1 MKAKIFL
8 LILILSQITVRAE
21 FNVDESKRYPITI
34 GVIKLAPEGI
44 LAGESYGAS
53 NHNGLYLDRG
63 ANLDF
68 YPELLRGAYITSLEY
83 DSDYFYATTKMS
95 TSKGQGLIKVSKD
108 FSNFEQIG
116 FQGTT
121 TSSYLFN
128 TRAFVGYSAHGL
140 YVVDKNGS
148 NLKQLIGTG
157 YYGPNINSLKGNN
170 STLYALSNG
179 DVYKVNPSS
188 LYVQYLSNYKGVTNI
203 EVDTNF
209 LYISQANVLS
219 TIDQSNFK
227 VSEKYFPNKI
237 TFLRKYL
244 NYFVVVESDLYN
256 SYFWFS
262 NDHGKTFYKSKYKL
276 PTSNNLK
283 SLEFTGTENP
293 TVFLLIEGKGI
304 YKGKLDF
311 DFTNQ
316 NQVFR
321 IPFDY
326 VNPTDLEDKITS
338 FFDHR
343 YPYLGNKSEPQEFSN
358 TTLSYLGKEL
368 PEPYQYYSSHDG
380 IDWGLPLNSNIYA
393 VADGTATYFYQDRG
407 LGHAIRIDHTNGYIT
422 IYGHLSETNLI
433 TKNEG
438 IAVKK
443 GQKIGQVGMSGNTS
457 GPHLHFT
464 VYKGTKD
471 LPYKTDPFGW
481 QGNFTD
487 PWISLGVK
495 SDYLWEIKNKET
507 VFQKDPYN
515 FDFYQINNLK
525 LILYPSNLD
534 LTLNVYLKNV
544 PPVYDFKNYSYIPNT
559 SYQTKF
565 QTLLNDNISYL
576 NPGFISFGGFS
587 SEKDEMN
594 KSIWKWKDNKL
605 SMVETTY
612 NDSTK
617 TLDSEIDLNAN
628 FLILQ
633 KKYQRITSKAA
644 FSTKR

>member
-21 FNVDESKRYPITI
+21 FIVDESKRYPITS
-34 GVIKLAPEGI
+34 GVLKLTPEGI
-44 LAGESYGAS
+44 LAGEDYGGS
-53 NHNGLYLDRG
+53 NFNGLYLDRG

-68 YPELLRGAYITSLEY
+68 FPKAIGGSSVTSLDY
-83 DSDYFYATTKMS
+83 DSDYYYATTKMGS
-95 TSKGQGLIKVSKD
+95 SKGLGLIKVSKD
-108 FSNFEQIG
+108 FTTFQQLG
-116 FQGTT
+116 FQASA
-121 TSSYLFN
+121 TSVYQFN
-128 TRAFVGYSAHGL
+128 SRVFIGYSANGL
-140 YVVDKNGS
+140 YSVDKNGN
-148 NLKQLIGTG
+148 NLKQIIGTG
-157 YYGPNINSLKGNN
+157 YYGPNINSLKGN
-170 STLYALSNG
+170 SYQLYALSNG
-179 DVYKVNPSS
+179 DIYKINPSS
-188 LYVQYLSNYKGVTNI
+188 LFVQPLSNYKSVSNI

-219 TIDQSNFK
+219 TIDSSNNK

-237 TFLRKYL
+237 TFLKKYL

-276 PTSNNLK
+276 PTYHNLK
-283 SLEFTGTENP
+283 SIEFTGIENP

-311 DFTNQ
+311 DFSNQ
-316 NQVFR
+316 TQVFQ

-326 VNPTDLEDKITS
+326 VKSTDLEDKITS

-343 YPYLGNKSEPQEFSN
+343 YPYLGNKQEPQEFST

-368 PEPYQYYSSHDG
+368 PQPYQYYSSHDG

-393 VADGTATYFYQDRG
+393 VADGSASYFYQPTG
-407 LGHAIRIDHTNGYIT
+407 LGHAIRIDHNNGYIT

-433 TKNEG
+433 TTNSTVV
-438 IAVKK
+438 VKK

-464 VYKGTKD
+464 VYKGVKE
-471 LPYKTDPFGW
+471 LAYKTDPFGW
-481 QGNFTD
+481 QGEFAD
-487 PWISLGVK
+487 PWISIGVK

-507 VFQKDPYN
+507 VIQKDPYS
-515 FDFYQINNLK
+515 FDFYQINNVK
-525 LILYPSNLD
+525 LILYPSDLNL
-534 LTLNVYLKNV
+534 TVNVYFKNV

-565 QTLLNDNISYL
+565 QTLLNDNVNYP

-587 SEKDEMN
+587 SDRDEMN

-612 NDSTK
+612 NDTTK
-617 TLDSEIDLNAN
+617 TLDAAIDPNAN

-644 FSTKR
+644 FSIKK